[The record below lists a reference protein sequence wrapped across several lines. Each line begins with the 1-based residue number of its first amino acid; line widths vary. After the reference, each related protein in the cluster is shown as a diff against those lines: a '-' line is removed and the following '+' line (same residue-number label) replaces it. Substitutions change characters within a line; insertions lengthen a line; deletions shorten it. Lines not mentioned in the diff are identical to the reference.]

1 MRFSVVLFALV
12 MGVCWLYGTSVQAQV
27 SSLSSPSGTES
38 SIKEPTQGLPLRKD
52 GVIPQGTLVR
62 VSIAIIIGLVLAVSV
77 AYLIKRY
84 LFARN
89 PIGSSEHRMQLLEV
103 KRLSPRLMLFRVR
116 IDDKM
121 IVLAQSGE
129 QLTELNPANAF
140 ETRQVADDDEV

>member
-1 MRFSVVLFALV
+1 M
-12 MGVCWLYGTSVQAQV
+12 
-27 SSLSSPSGTES
+27 
-38 SIKEPTQGLPLRKD
+38 
-52 GVIPQGTLVR
+52 R

-84 LFARN
+84 LFVRN

-103 KRLSPRLMLFRVR
+103 KRLSPRLMLFRIR
-116 IDDKM
+116 IDDKT

-140 ETRQVADDDEV
+140 ETRQEADDDEVR